1 MPRTI
6 INRLKSAI
14 PSFLFL
20 FLIHSVFAQSGPSG
34 TQTYAWDLSIQI
46 TGASGEENSNAFSEA
61 QILTA
66 GVFVGKA
73 LTGEIGNSWKRG
85 SLEYGFELVPLLL
98 QIRPQRIYGGA
109 FEPLIL
115 RWNSGL
121 HIGHT
126 TAYLEL
132 AGAGVRTISNLP
144 AGDTLN
150 FNFAARGGGGIQIFT
165 NDRQSVDIGCR
176 WWHISNANLGTRNP
190 EFNGVQLSL
199 GYHWF
204 R

>member
-126 TAYLEL
+126 TPYLEL
-132 AGAGVRTISNLP
+132 AGLAYVPFPIYPQEIPRISTSQRGVVAEFRYSQTIGSLSTSAADGGISQMP
-144 AGDTLN
+144 TW
-150 FNFAARGGGGIQIFT
+150 ARGIQNST
-165 NDRQSVDIGCR
+165 V
-176 WWHISNANLGTRNP
+176 SN
-190 EFNGVQLSL
+190 
-199 GYHWF
+199 
-204 R
+204 